1 MTIIDYIC
9 KMGIDWQDIDDRLE
23 ELRNPGFLIQKRRNE
38 RIELLFKKSNN
49 SLNLTYLFKYFILV
63 YKYIIKV

>member
-23 ELRNPGFLIQKRRNE
+23 ELRNPGFLIQK
-38 RIELLFKKSNN
+38 IKK
-49 SLNLTYLFKYFILV
+49 
-63 YKYIIKV
+63 